1 MNLLIN
7 DFSDMT
13 RVIQTMR
20 DELTL
25 VGVRELRSAEDVD
38 TVLSEKTGTTLVVF
52 NSVCGCA
59 AGNARPG
66 IGLALQNDVI
76 PDRIC
81 AVFAGQDRE
90 ATERARSYI
99 PDQPP
104 SSPSVALFKDGQPVY
119 MMHRYLIE
127 GRDAVQVARD
137 LVAVFN
143 EHCSAKGPSV
153 SPEVFARMPYARM
166 CGSKIPSAS

>member
-1 MNLLIN
+1 MNLLVN
-7 DFSDMT
+7 DFADMA
-13 RVIQTMR
+13 RVIQAMR

-25 VGVRELRSAEDVD
+25 VGVRELRTPEEVDQALAEK
-38 TVLSEKTGTTLVVF
+38 SGTTMVVF

-66 IGLALQNDVI
+66 IGLALQNSVI
-76 PDRIC
+76 PDRIYT
-81 AVFAGQDRE
+81 VFAGQDRP
-90 ATERARSYI
+90 ATDRVRQHI

-104 SSPSVALFKDGQPVY
+104 SSPSIAFFKNGQLQY

-143 EHCSAKGPSV
+143 EHCTTKGPSV
-153 SPEVFARMPYARM
+153 HPETFAKMPYARM
-166 CGSKIPSAS
+166 CGSQIPTAQ